1 MRPIEEGNSIFLLL
15 AYWLATSDLAA
26 SCIGKAAKMNST
38 DVIIR
43 TIRRH
48 HPDIQAIY
56 LFGTCGT
63 EDEWPGSDVDIALL
77 FDPQRAKTLEPLM
90 LSEMPSEL
98 ETLLGREAD
107 LINLRQA
114 PTVLQKEVIAA
125 DRCIFK
131 ADGCSADEFEMMTL
145 SNYQKLNEER
155 KDIIKDGLAVGR
167 FVADE

>member
-1 MRPIEEGNSIFLLL
+1 
-15 AYWLATSDLAA
+15 
-26 SCIGKAAKMNST
+26 MNST

-43 TIRRH
+43 AICHH

-63 EDEWPGSDVDIALL
+63 EDEWPDSDVDIALL
-77 FDPQRAKTLEPLM
+77 FDPQRAKALDPLPMSDLRFEIEALLEK
-90 LSEMPSEL
+90 
-98 ETLLGREAD
+98 EAD

-125 DRCIFK
+125 DRRIFK
-131 ADGCSADEFEMMTL
+131 VDDCSADEFEMMTL

>member
-1 MRPIEEGNSIFLLL
+1 MDNAGDI
-15 AYWLATSDLAA
+15 
-26 SCIGKAAKMNST
+26 
-38 DVIIR
+38 VQIILK
-43 TIRRH
+43 H

-56 LFGTCGT
+56 LFGTYAAG
-63 EDEWPGSDVDIALL
+63 DEWPDSDVDIALL

-107 LINLRQA
+107 LINLHQA
-114 PTVLQKEVIAA
+114 PTVLQKEVIAS

>member
-1 MRPIEEGNSIFLLL
+1 
-15 AYWLATSDLAA
+15 
-26 SCIGKAAKMNST
+26 MNIN
-38 DVIIR
+38 DAIIR
-43 TIRRH
+43 TIRRR
-48 HPDIQAIY
+48 HPDVQAIY
-56 LFGTCGT
+56 LYGAYGTD
-63 EDEWPGSDVDIALL
+63 DEWPGSDVDIALL
-77 FDPQRAKTLEPLM
+77 FDSQRSKTLEPLPM
-90 LSEMPSEL
+90 GDLRFDL
-98 ETLLGREAD
+98 EALLGKEAD

-155 KDIIKDGLAVGR
+155 KDIVKDGLAVGR